1 MILTFREGVILGCSF
16 FAIGVAIRMYMQFRV
31 RGADSFSSFRRGDL
45 RAYRD
50 LVRRGEASL
59 WPMVLSNVLLATGFA
74 LTLIAILFLK

>member
-1 MILTFREGVILGCSF
+1 MILTFREGLIPGGSSF
-16 FAIGVAIRMYMQFRV
+16 AAGVAVRIYIQFRV
-31 RGADSFSSFRRGDL
+31 RGADSFSSIRRGDM